1 MRPLKFRFWNKL
13 AKTYKRSW
21 RNAICH
27 DGTFIEWEPEAT
39 SYSDPIDFSMSII
52 VAQQYTGLKDKNDK
66 EIYEGDI
73 LKYTFDGDSCPE
85 EAVDKIFICEWDQNN
100 AWFVFKEHDDNVSD
114 AYHWLEIK
122 GYCEVIGNIFENSDI
137 LES

>member
-52 VAQQYTGLKDKNDK
+52 VAQQYTGLKDKNEK

-73 LKYTFDGDSCPE
+73 LKIFNHSQPEQVEYEPNGSGFGFFKYDNIDRKDGTFEFLSHWTGSDG
-85 EAVDKIFICEWDQNN
+85 
-100 AWFVFKEHDDNVSD
+100 
-114 AYHWLEIK
+114 Y
-122 GYCEVIGNIFENSDI
+122 EVIGNIFENPE
-137 LES
+137 LLRA